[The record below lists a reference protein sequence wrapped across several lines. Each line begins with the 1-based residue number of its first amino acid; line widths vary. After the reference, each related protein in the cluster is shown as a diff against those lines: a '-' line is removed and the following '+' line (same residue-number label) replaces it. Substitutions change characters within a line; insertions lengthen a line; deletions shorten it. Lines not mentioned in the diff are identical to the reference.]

1 MPSARQLL
9 LMRRARDRAIDI
21 AIASLRTV
29 VLVPDPDF
37 RRRVFRCVS
46 HVGLTFGARYVGR
59 MDRVVSVG
67 CKSWSWVVMLCGGCP
82 TRVSKETPAPHTQV
96 IVWVQ
101 VCVSEA
107 TPAFGGKADIE
118 PTSNVCLFAGY
129 TDSAFARRR
138 CERMEGRE

>member
-1 MPSARQLL
+1 MLSARQLL

-21 AIASLRTV
+21 AIAPLRTV

-59 MDRVVSVG
+59 MDRVVNVG
-67 CKSWSWVVMLCGGCP
+67 CKSWLWVVMLCGGCP
-82 TRVSKETPAPHTQV
+82 TRVSKETPAASCSACLTQL

-107 TPAFGGKADIE
+107 TRAVG
-118 PTSNVCLFAGY
+118 
-129 TDSAFARRR
+129 
-138 CERMEGRE
+138 